1 MATKRKKHWR
11 LAPYFPFVDFRGG
24 KRGLGEP
31 TKQDFVAVAK
41 IFCRR
46 GASDGLVS
54 DFSDYFASQNPRFDR
69 SRFIGATKKC

>member
-1 MATKRKKHWR
+1 MPRRHKKRLR
-11 LAPYFPFVDFRGG
+11 LAPFFPFVEFRGG

-46 GASDGLVS
+46 GASDGLVN
-54 DFSDYFASQNPRFDR
+54 DFSDYFASQNPRFR
-69 SRFIGATKKC
+69 RELFISATKKC